1 MKNPGVDPSSPSS
14 PALLKLSQANQKLL
28 EGLADYKGL
37 SFCLL
42 YDNRDGLSKGKEEN
56 LKTYM
61 RQQATILVSKLGG
74 EWRFSHDNTSFII
87 VNLSNSKDKG
97 QIDQL
102 VAKYPVLK
110 QEIRNSLL
118 NLKNSPIINGPKD
131 YQATKSKSSSIY
143 QILRE

>member
-1 MKNPGVDPSSPSS
+1 
-14 PALLKLSQANQKLL
+14 
-28 EGLADYKGL
+28 
-37 SFCLL
+37 
-42 YDNRDGLSKGKEEN
+42 
-56 LKTYM
+56 M

-87 VNLSNSKDKG
+87 VNLSTSKDKG

-118 NLKNSPIINGPKD
+118 NLKNSHIINGPKD
-131 YQATKSKSSSIY
+131 
-143 QILRE
+143 